1 MKNNINTPKKIIN
14 NPLNI
19 PLQRL
24 NISTQNIHH
33 LTYTGKF
40 HWGEESTTSALLA
53 SIYGDEYGIDGFC
66 TQCGTHLKKCQNGYK
81 SPLKISG
88 RIASFNK
95 KQESRYSGSD
105 FLLSFKDGKQKITFN
120 FQAKSIA
127 LNKNMDKAAW
137 DKIFYI
143 YKKNSG
149 FHQYNT
155 LLKYSRKHGFEPFYI
170 FYTEK
175 NNPHLT
181 CDTKCKIAGHNGPH
195 DTFSLVIPA
204 QTLRNI
210 YNNWSTQSSVNGTF
224 MDIVAKESIPLPC
237 LFKHHFSQKNL
248 VNSLHKNIKLFFP
261 EMETRVHSIGNS
273 DYPGTIIDEE
283 VPHLQI
289 EQPLIHAAKTKIE
302 TFSKVEQ
309 QEIKQISNRE
319 FVSLILETLNY
330 NEFTTFQDIAK
341 TINHF
346 IGGDIKAN
354 AVSKIIKS
362 KYIYANKA
370 VKVVSQKQLNV
381 GHSVDVSGNFDS
393 HFGYNNREEVLK
405 EFYPEIE
412 VLNNHVSIDGETGVK
427 YIADDALI
435 ANVNRLMKV
444 SIEENGERLPL

>member
-1 MKNNINTPKKIIN
+1 MKNNINTPRKLIN

-95 KQESRYSGSD
+95 IQESRHSGSD
-105 FLLSFKDGKQKITFN
+105 FLLSFKDGKQKLTFN

-127 LNKNMDKAAW
+127 LNKNMDKVAW
-137 DKIFYI
+137 AKIFYI
-143 YKKNSG
+143 RKNSG

-155 LLKYSRKHGFEPFYI
+155 LLNYSRKHGFEPFYI

-175 NNPHLT
+175 NSPHLT
-181 CDTKCKIAGHNGPH
+181 CDTKCKITGHNGPH

-224 MDIVAKESIPLPC
+224 MDIIAKESVPLPC
-237 LFKHHFSQKNL
+237 LFQHHFSQKNL
-248 VNSLHKNIKLFFP
+248 VNSLYKNIKLFFP
-261 EMETRVHSIGNS
+261 ELETGVHSIGNS
-273 DYPGTIIDEE
+273 DYPGTITDEE

-289 EQPLIHAAKTKIE
+289 EEPLIHAAKTKIE
-302 TFSKVEQ
+302 TFSKVEK
-309 QEIKQISNRE
+309 QEIKLISNRE

-341 TINHF
+341 TINHLT
-346 IGGDIKAN
+346 GRDIKAN

-362 KYIYANKA
+362 KYIYADKA
-370 VKVVSQKQLNV
+370 VKVVSEKQLNI
-381 GHSVDVSGNFDS
+381 GYSVDVSGKFDS

-405 EFYPEIE
+405 EFYSEIE
-412 VLNNHVSIDGETGVK
+412 VHNNHVLIGGENGVK
-427 YIADDALI
+427 YITEDALI
-435 ANVNRLMKV
+435 TKVKRLMQN
-444 SIEENGERLPL
+444 SSENDRERLPS